1 LLDFSRKSSYSLSE
15 TTWADTA
22 GPTAI
27 KFFKSDKLGKQYEND
42 MFVGDVRY
50 GNIYHFDLDD
60 QRKGL
65 LLGGT
70 LDDKVIYSDI
80 ENEKIIFGEGFDGI
94 SDLEVGP
101 DGYLYVVSIS
111 QGKIYKL
118 MPVD

>member
-1 LLDFSRKSSYSLSE
+1 MLDFSRKSSYSLSE
-15 TTWADTA
+15 ITRADTV

-27 KFFKSDKLGKQYEND
+27 KFFKSDKLGKQYENN

-65 LLGGT
+65 LFGGT

-80 ENEKIIFGEGFDGI
+80 ENVKILFGEGFDGI
-94 SDLEVGP
+94 SDLEIVA
-101 DGYLYVVSIS
+101 DGYLYVVSINL
-111 QGKIYKL
+111 GKIYRL

>member
-1 LLDFSRKSSYSLSE
+1 
-15 TTWADTA
+15 
-22 GPTAI
+22 
-27 KFFKSDKLGKQYEND
+27 

-80 ENEKIIFGEGFDGI
+80 KNEKIIFGEGF
-94 SDLEVGP
+94 